1 MPPCWTR
8 KHQQQFTIPYPT
20 HRFSERFSTGH
31 AKEGGLDPL
40 VPWPHSTVREWDMTQ
55 SLYEC
60 CCVVVFPTNSHQ
72 RFPVPF
78 SSVFLVVC
86 RWIEKQKN
94 QHFHDLKIPFFTR
107 MTKHGVY
114 NCSRGRGDAHVTL
127 AMHAMADP
135 FWLQSFWRCFLF
147 IIIFFFCAFR
157 PTRSQ
162 WGSTTQLFLYFV
174 QTTQSY
180 FWFWASKK
188 MLRKEENQISYPST
202 DE

>member
-20 HRFSERFSTGH
+20 HRFSESFSTGH

-60 CCVVVFPTNSHQ
+60 CCVVVFPTNSHH

-157 PTRSQ
+157 PTRSP

-180 FWFWASKK
+180 FWF
-188 MLRKEENQISYPST
+188 
-202 DE
+202 